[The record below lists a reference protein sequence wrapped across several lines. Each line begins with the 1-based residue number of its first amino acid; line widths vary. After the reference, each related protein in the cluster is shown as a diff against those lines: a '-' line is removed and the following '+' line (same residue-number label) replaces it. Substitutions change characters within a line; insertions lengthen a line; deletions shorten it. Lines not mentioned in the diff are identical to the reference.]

1 MHVGTGT
8 RALVSGA
15 SRGIGR
21 PVAAAPAARGAAV
34 GLVAR
39 SDSAVAA
46 VAAELPGAPV
56 PPAADV
62 ADADA
67 VLRRVRGRARRRGEA
82 SRSGPSTVR

>member
-8 RALVSGA
+8 RAPVTGA

-21 PVAAAPAARGAAV
+21 AMAAAPAARGATV
-34 GLVAR
+34 GLLACP
-39 SDSAVAA
+39 DSAVAA

-67 VLRRVRGRARRRGEA
+67 VLRRVRGESAAPRRG
-82 SRSGPSTVR
+82 